1 MFEQEGGAPG
11 QGRKLRIENPPSPG
25 LRASAAIRVA
35 VAVSLAAAATAAA
48 ILLTN
53 SPEPPTTDVVGYPI
67 FSNFNIRNYFTAYYA
82 IVGFFPVAAL
92 LIFLGLTRMGP
103 RIGLAVPASRG
114 SLRPA
119 GAPSADERILEPQPS
134 LSGVPPVLRWTV
146 RAGRSAFAGA
156 VLGMEAGIVFGHIWL
171 SLVLGAAVCGL
182 VAALVAA
189 AWGKWGEAGGSL
201 EARLAAVNAVAAS
214 ATIAGLAVVSA
225 HTGVAIVSEGSV
237 DGYPWF
243 PFWLGL
249 PIGIALM
256 GFVALRVRSAASA
269 TRVLAIE
276 RRALLFLAAPVG
288 LFLLIAALPGDLG
301 PIEMFES
308 GQGLVGAKLIGD
320 GWLPW
325 RDVVPA
331 HGLLLD
337 AANPGLGFALFEN
350 SYWGG
355 RAAGY
360 SLISAPLY
368 LAGTFLLFAYLFR
381 RNTPFL
387 LFSGLVIVGTTF
399 APADVRFFLWPPIL
413 LLLAANL
420 NRPTRPR
427 SVALAFLVV
436 TQAIV
441 TPEAATTV
449 LAVAVVLAAYELYS
463 RKPGSQIST
472 AFQRT
477 LWFAGA
483 GTLFAAAFAAYMSSR
498 GALDDFIYI
507 TISLAQGHVLTGGIS
522 PRVLFESDFEFGF
535 EAIAPL
541 VALLISFAYVVA
553 RLRLRRVFAT
563 EDWVMAAVALFLIP
577 YYLKFL
583 SYMDSPHLDQVFGI
597 ALPLLL
603 YITYRLVVFAEQ
615 WIRGRWAR
623 NRSLQALHPVSLVI
637 AVTVAVIV
645 WGKVDDRIG
654 NAEARFRPAVAAPSV
669 YPKVGYSS
677 APFDPVMYR
686 DLKRVVDAYL
696 DPSDRIFDFTN
707 APTLYYYLLDR
718 EPATRYIVVLVAHS
732 EKLQDDLVDELRKSP
747 PKLVVF
753 DSGTTGLTNWDGI
766 PNMVRHYAVS
776 RWILDHYRPLLTTHT
791 TSFYVRRDMPSAA
804 QVGLHLTEKPN
815 TRGVPFSGQP
825 CTWGYAPN
833 FLSSPPLP
841 SASARGVG
849 ARAHPAPDSV
859 DVIGW
864 AGDPEAKQP
873 AREMIATAGG
883 EIVGRVKPGLAR
895 PDLVAYGLPEGF
907 RMAGFEVHV
916 PVQRGE
922 RLRVFA
928 VSRSGR
934 LSEIAEKGAKPAHGT
949 VTIGGRTRRL
959 APNAVWGQLN
969 STVHE
974 RVMRI
979 DRPAGSRWSQYHWLE
994 LDAGP
999 GGFRKGTFSVYD
1011 RQSRPRTGREISFQ
1025 TLDSSPRRYIVPVGS
1040 CPQWHGYRGRR
1051 LSLAVT
1057 SRQDVAAV
1065 RLIR

>member
-1 MFEQEGGAPG
+1 MLEQEGGAPG
-11 QGRKLRIENPPSPG
+11 HGRKLRIEKPPSPG
-25 LRASAAIRVA
+25 LRASAATRVA

-92 LIFLGLTRMGP
+92 LIFLGLTHMGP
-103 RIGLAVPASRG
+103 RIGLAVPAPRG
-114 SLRPA
+114 SLRPND
-119 GAPSADERILEPQPS
+119 APRINKQALEPQPS
-134 LSGVPPVLRWTV
+134 PSDVPRALWWAV
-146 RAGRSAFAGA
+146 RLGRTAFVGA
-156 VLGMEAGIVFGHIWL
+156 VLGLEAACVIGHAWA
-171 SLVLGAAVCGL
+171 SLVLGAAAYAL
-182 VAALVAA
+182 VAALVVA
-189 AWGKWGEAGGSL
+189 AWTKWGGGRGAL
-201 EARLAAVNAVAAS
+201 DARLAAVNAVAAP
-214 ATIAGLAVVSA
+214 ATIAGLVAVSA

-237 DGYPWF
+237 HGYPWF
-243 PFWLGL
+243 PAWLGL

-256 GFVALRVRSAASA
+256 GVVARRVRSAASA

-331 HGLLLD
+331 HGIFLD
-337 AANPGLGFALFEN
+337 AVNPSLGFIVFGH
-350 SYWGG
+350 SQWG
-355 RAAGY
+355 RTAGY
-360 SLISAPLY
+360 SLLTAPVY
-368 LAGTFLLFAYLFR
+368 LVSTFLLFAYLFR

-449 LAVAVVLAAYELYS
+449 LAVAAVLALYEWYW
-463 RKPGSQIST
+463 REPGSPIST

-483 GTLFAAAFAAYMSSR
+483 GVVFAGAFAIYMASR
-498 GALDDFIYI
+498 GGLDDFIYI

-623 NRSLQALHPVSLVI
+623 NRTLQALHPVSLVI

-645 WGKVDDRIG
+645 WGKVDDRID
-654 NAEARFRPAVAAPSV
+654 NAEARFRPVVAAPPV

-707 APTLYYYLLDR
+707 APTLYNYLLDR

-753 DSGTTGLTNWDGI
+753 DAGTTGLTNWDGI

-776 RWILDHYRPLLTTHT
+776 RWILDHYRPLLATHT

-804 QVGLHLTEKPN
+804 QVGLHLTEKPI

-841 SASARGVG
+841 SESARGVS
-849 ARAHPAPDSV
+849 ARVRPAPNGV
-859 DVIGW
+859 TVTGW
-864 AGDPEAKQP
+864 AGDPQAKQP
-873 AREMIATAGG
+873 AREVIATAGG
-883 EIVGRVKPGLAR
+883 EIARRIEPRLAR

-907 RMAGFEVHV
+907 RMAGFEMHV
-916 PVQRGE
+916 PVQRGK

-934 LSEIAEKGAKPAHGT
+934 LSEIVEKGAKPAHGT
-949 VTIGGRTRRL
+949 VTVGGRTRRL

-999 GGFRKGTFSVYD
+999 GGFRKGTFTVYD
-1011 RQSRPRTGREISFQ
+1011 RQNRPWIGREISFQ
-1025 TLDSSPRRYIVPVGS
+1025 TLDSSPGRYIVPVGS
-1040 CPQWHGYRGRR
+1040 CPSGTAITGAGSVSRPPHGR
-1051 LSLAVT
+1051 T
-1057 SRQDVAAV
+1057 SPR
-1065 RLIR
+1065 